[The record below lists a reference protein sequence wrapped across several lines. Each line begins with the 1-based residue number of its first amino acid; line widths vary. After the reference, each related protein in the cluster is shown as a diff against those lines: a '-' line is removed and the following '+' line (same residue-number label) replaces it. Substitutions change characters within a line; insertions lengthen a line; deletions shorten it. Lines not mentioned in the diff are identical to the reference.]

1 MQTGRRKYRQK
12 GPRFALQRTQ
22 RAMAVEIYLRPSKT
36 DSGSFLDTSSPL
48 NKIKGEPMPQAMGD
62 NVPRG
67 GRSGEPKARTGGAA
81 GSPPGMV
88 APGAVG
94 GKWALLLSSAIGFS
108 TAGGVKSFS

>member
-1 MQTGRRKYRQK
+1 
-12 GPRFALQRTQ
+12 
-22 RAMAVEIYLRPSKT
+22 
-36 DSGSFLDTSSPL
+36 
-48 NKIKGEPMPQAMGD
+48 MPQAVGD

-88 APGAVG
+88 APGAEG
-94 GKWALLLSSAIGFS
+94 GKRALLKLSSVVGFS